1 MKTAYYFII
10 PLLFSTLN
18 LLTAQK
24 GISVET
30 LALSASQES
39 SVKIDFGNSANSV
52 ESYGLH
58 IEGQTLTSGQKGGT
72 YGIIANTAS
81 DYSVHKGKTFGRLA
95 LSKTFSGDAFFI
107 GAGGH
112 AETTRLANSN
122 SLFSR
127 VIGGD
132 FSVLPSTNV
141 TPSGDKFW
149 IAGVRAVL
157 GGTINYTRTSNSLGA
172 FAAVVAIDDSQGT
185 AQSWAGYFQ
194 GKSYLS
200 DKTIIGTTTIPT
212 AASTFDVSNFNLF
225 VTGGI
230 LTEEC
235 IVVTQDQWADYV
247 FEDNYKL
254 QPLAEVEQYIEN
266 NGHLPNIPAGEVLDK
281 NGIPLAKITILQQEK
296 IEELFLHSIQ
306 IDKEN
311 QALKAENEALKNRLE
326 KIEQRLLALEK

>member
-1 MKTAYYFII
+1 MIKKFVHVSFYSAKQYIILPPLYTNTKSFFMKTAYYFII
-10 PLLFSTLN
+10 PFFIYSLN
-18 LLTAQK
+18 VLNAQK

-30 LALSASQES
+30 LQLSTSQES
-39 SVKIDFGNSANSV
+39 SVKIDYGNSANSV

-58 IEGQTLTSGQKGGT
+58 IEGATLTSGQKGGL

-81 DYSVHKGKTFGRLA
+81 DYSVHKGKTLGRLA

-122 SLFSR
+122 GLFSR

-132 FSVLPSTNV
+132 FSVLPTTDV

-185 AQSWAGYFQ
+185 AESWAGYFQ

-212 AASTFDVSNFNLF
+212 AAST
-225 VTGGI
+225 T
-230 LTEEC
+230 
-235 IVVTQDQWADYV
+235 
-247 FEDNYKL
+247 
-254 QPLAEVEQYIEN
+254 EVEQFIEN

-281 NGIPLAKITILQQEK
+281 NGIPLAKMTILQQEK

-306 IDKEN
+306 LNKEN
-311 QALKAENEALKNRLE
+311 QALKAENKALKNRLD